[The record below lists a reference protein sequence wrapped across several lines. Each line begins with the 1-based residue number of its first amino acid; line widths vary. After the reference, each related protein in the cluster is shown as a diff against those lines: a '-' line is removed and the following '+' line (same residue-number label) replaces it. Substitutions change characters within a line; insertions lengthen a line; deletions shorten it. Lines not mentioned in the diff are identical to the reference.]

1 MPARDDIDPT
11 QIRSNVGRM
20 HILEV
25 EGLSLYRYRIYGS
38 AVTNPDRRDM
48 TGKTTRDYED
58 QGFAR
63 LVTAHMDEAYTLGQP
78 TCYQIDALMLRKPYP
93 ISARSCRSAAARI
106 SPISW
111 SAPSASRSMPRC
123 IARSRTRSE
132 SPERPRLAQSDRHRA
147 EQQLADAGSL
157 QPRQPLAQQTM
168 RYCATE
174 PG

>member
-78 TCYQIDALMLRKPYP
+78 TCYQIDALMLRKPYRYIRTILP
-93 ISARSCRSAAARI
+93 LGSGKDITHILVGTQRI
-106 SPISW
+106 EVD
-111 SAPSASRSMPRC
+111 ASM
-123 IARSRTRSE
+123 
-132 SPERPRLAQSDRHRA
+132 HRA
-147 EQQLADAGSL
+147 VQNAL
-157 QPRQPLAQQTM
+157 
-168 RYCATE
+168 
-174 PG
+174 